1 MDRFKCFHQIVFKEV
16 LIPFLMLIAG
26 IDDAGRGPVI
36 GPMVIAIAAIE
47 ETKLKDLKKLG
58 VKDSKL
64 LSPKQRKTLFKKIKQ
79 IAKTEFILIQPKEID
94 HYLSTPG
101 TNINMLEAEK
111 MAFLI
116 SKVKPDKAIIDCP
129 SPNTKKFKELIKKL
143 INIECIIVAEHK
155 ADLRFPIVSA
165 ASIIAKVIRDGEIDK
180 IKKEIGY
187 DFGSGYSSDPRT
199 VKFLKEYWRTHPDI
213 FRKEW
218 ISYKMVKEKAS
229 QLTLSKFFKE
239 K

>member
-1 MDRFKCFHQIVFKEV
+1 MFPSNI
-16 LIPFLMLIAG
+16 FLKKSYFRLTMLIAG

-36 GPMVIAIAAIE
+36 GPMVIAIAAME
-47 ETKLKDLKKLG
+47 EAKLKELKKLG

-64 LSPKQRKTLFKKIKQ
+64 LSPKRRETLSKKIKQ
-79 IAKTEFILIQPKEID
+79 IAKTEFVLVHPKEID
-94 HYLSTPG
+94 RYLSTPG

-116 SKVKPDKAIIDCP
+116 SKIKPDKAIIDCP
-129 SPNTKKFKELIKKL
+129 STNTKKFKELIERL
-143 INIECIIVAEHK
+143 INNKCTIIAEHK

-165 ASIIAKVIRDGEIDK
+165 ASIIAKVVRDGEIDK

-199 VKFLKEYWRTHPDI
+199 VKFLKEYWRTHHNI

-229 QLTLSKFFKE
+229 QLTLSRFFE
-239 K
+239 END

>member
-1 MDRFKCFHQIVFKEV
+1 MFHQIFFKEV
-16 LIPFLMLIAG
+16 LFPVPMLIAG

-36 GPMVIAIAAIE
+36 GPMVIAIAAME

-64 LSPKQRKTLFKKIKQ
+64 LSPKQRETLFKKIKQ
-79 IAKTEFILIQPKEID
+79 IAKIEFVLIHPKEID
-94 HYLSTPG
+94 RYLSTPG

-129 SPNTKKFKELIKKL
+129 SPNTKKFKELIERL
-143 INIECIIVAEHK
+143 INTKCIIVTEHK

-199 VKFLKEYWRTHPDI
+199 VKFLKEYWRMHPDI

-229 QLTLSKFFKE
+229 QPTLSKFFE
-239 K
+239 END